1 MENEI
6 LENGTT
12 PETEI
17 VQEPETVVTEPT
29 AETTETPAA
38 TGNKITE
45 ALGKAAD
52 KGKEM
57 IANPKAVW
65 EKIKAVPKKVWIGIG
80 AGVAAILALIL
91 CLSIF
96 TNTYKTPVKAMQNIE
111 NNKKASATYN
121 KRAAALNG
129 FCEKEYK
136 QLINIIK
143 KSDDYEDYL
152 DNWEDTIDSK
162 KDRYGDN
169 YKYTYKVEDKDKLDK
184 DELKAMQK
192 NLRSL
197 GRSLADASE
206 DMDSDDYDEMAD
218 NAGIK
223 KGQAKKF
230 VKIAEKIGKKLKNA
244 KVTAGYTLTLEG
256 KLTGSEVDDS
266 EPIEDTI
273 TVYKINGRWVSEKAL
288 NYLFSALSFG

>member
-96 TNTYKTPVKAMQNIE
+96 TNTYKTPVKAMQNIA
-111 NNKKASATYN
+111 NNKKASATFN

-143 KSDDYEDYL
+143 KSDDYEDSLEY
-152 DNWEDTIDSK
+152 WEENIEEN
-162 KDRYGDN
+162 KDELGNN
-169 YKYTYKVEDKDKLDK
+169 YKYTYKVTDKDKLDK

-192 NLRSL
+192 NLRSS
-197 GRSLADASE
+197 GRSMADASD
-206 DMDSDDYDEMAD
+206 DMDSDDYEELAD
-218 NAGIK
+218 AAGIK
-223 KGQAKKF
+223 KSQAKKF

-244 KVTAGYTLTLEG
+244 KVTAGYTLTVEVNLS
-256 KLTGSEVDDS
+256 GSEVEDF
-266 EPIEDTI
+266 EPYEMEIE
-273 TVYKINGRWVSEKAL
+273 VYKINGRWVSMNAL
-288 NYLFSALSFG
+288 NYLFSALSF

>member
-52 KGKEM
+52 KGKELV
-57 IANPKAVW
+57 ANPKAVW

-96 TNTYKTPVKAMQNIE
+96 TNTYKTPVKAMQNIA
-111 NNKKASATYN
+111 NNKKASATFN

-143 KSDDYEDYL
+143 KSDDYEDSLEY
-152 DNWEDTIDSK
+152 WEENIEEN
-162 KDRYGDN
+162 KDELGNN
-169 YKYTYKVEDKDKLDK
+169 YKYTYKVTDKDKLDK

-192 NLRSL
+192 NLRSS
-197 GRSLADASE
+197 GRSMADASD
-206 DMDSDDYDEMAD
+206 DMDSDDYEELAD
-218 NAGIK
+218 AAGIK
-223 KGQAKKF
+223 KSQAKKF

-244 KVTAGYTLTLEG
+244 KVTAGYTLTVEVNLS
-256 KLTGSEVDDS
+256 GSEVEDF
-266 EPIEDTI
+266 EPYEMEIE
-273 TVYKINGRWVSEKAL
+273 VYKINGRWVSMNAL
-288 NYLFSALSFG
+288 NYLFSALSF

>member
-38 TGNKITE
+38 TGTKITE

-52 KGKEM
+52 KGKEL

-96 TNTYKTPVKAMQNIE
+96 TNTYKTPIRLLEATL
-111 NNKKASATYN
+111 NNKKASAQMNKEAAQYN
-121 KRAAALNG
+121 GL
-129 FCEKEYK
+129 CEKEYK
-136 QLINIIK
+136 KIAKIMK
-143 KSDDYEDYL
+143 KSDSYDDALESYEESIEY
-152 DNWEDTIDSK
+152 K
-162 KDRYGDN
+162 KENYGDN
-169 YKYTYKVEDKDKLDK
+169 FKITYKITDKEKLDK
-184 DELKAMQK
+184 DELKDIQK
-192 NLRSL
+192 AIRSEGKGYYNYYSDL
-197 GRSLADASE
+197 DSE
-206 DMDSDDYDEMAD
+206 DYEDIADSLDISKA
-218 NAGIK
+218 
-223 KGQAKKF
+223 QARELAKQYKS
-230 VKIAEKIGKKLKNA
+230 IGKTLKSA
-244 KVTAGYTLTLEG
+244 KVTKGFRLTVT
-256 KLTGSEVDDS
+256 KIITGSELD
-266 EPIEDTI
+266 EPIEQEDI
-273 TVYKINGRWVSEKAL
+273 EICVYKVNGRWVSDRVL
-288 NYLFSALSFG
+288 